1 MIPYPSLSKADRLGT
16 PVRIA
21 NGSAFWGDSQEAPLE
36 LLRGGPLDYLTLD
49 YLAEITMSILQKL
62 KARDPRA
69 GYAHDFV
76 SVVKRGARDIV
87 ERGVKVITN
96 AGGMNPV
103 GCKDA
108 VAAVLQAAGYGG
120 RMKIGVVTG
129 DDIMPQ
135 LDQMLESGLCFT
147 NMDTGEPLSAIRGC
161 VQSAN
166 VYFGGFPIAEALS
179 RGADIVITGRCNDA
193 ALTLGPMVHEFG
205 WKTDDWDRIAA
216 GTVAGHVIECGAQ
229 CTGGNCQADWE
240 SIPDL
245 AGIGYPIIEAESDGT
260 FVITKHAGTGGR
272 VNVAGVTEQLLYEI
286 GDPKSYITPDGIADF
301 TTIQLEQQAQDRVR
315 FSGIKGR
322 AATDSYKV
330 SISYSAGF
338 KAVGTLAYSWPDAYI
353 KAHAADKILR
363 QRMDRLGLKL
373 DAIHS
378 EFVGM
383 NACHGEMSGEP
394 ANDIAE
400 VVLRIGARSMEKT
413 PVERFLKEIVPI
425 ALNGPPSVTGL
436 NAGRSKVDE
445 IIAYWPAL
453 IPKTAVAPKVEV
465 VESP

>member
-1 MIPYPSLSKADRLGT
+1 MI
-16 PVRIA
+16 RIG
-21 NGSAFWGDSQEAPLE
+21 NGSACWGDSAEAPLD

-76 SVVKRGARDIV
+76 GVIKRGAKEIV
-87 ERGVKVITN
+87 ESGVKVVTN

-103 GCKDA
+103 GCRDA
-108 VAAVLQAAGYGG
+108 ISAVLKTAGYGG
-120 RMKIGVVTG
+120 RMKIGGVTG

-135 LDQMLESGLCFT
+135 LDQMLERGMPFT
-147 NMDTGEPLSAIRGC
+147 NMDTGEPLSSIRAR

-166 VYFGGFPIAEALS
+166 VYFGAFPIADALC
-179 RGADIVITGRCNDA
+179 RGAGIVITGRCNDA
-193 ALTLGPMVHEFG
+193 ALALGPMVREFG
-205 WKTDDWDRIAA
+205 WKAGDWDRIAA
-216 GTVAGHVIECGAQ
+216 GTIAGHVIECGAQ

-240 SIPDL
+240 SIPDF
-245 AGIGYPIIEAESDGT
+245 ANIGYPIIEAEPDGT
-260 FVITKHAGTGGR
+260 FVVTKHPGTGGR
-272 VNVAGVTEQLLYEI
+272 VNVASVTEQLLYEI

-301 TTIQLEQQAQDRVR
+301 TTVRLEQQGADRVR
-315 FSGIKGR
+315 ASGIQGR

-338 KAVGTLAYSWPDAYI
+338 KAVATLVYSWPDAHRQ
-353 KAHAADKILR
+353 ARAADQILR
-363 QRMDRLGLKL
+363 QRMARLGLKL

-378 EFVGM
+378 EFIGV

-394 ANDIAE
+394 TNDIAE
-400 VVLRIGARSMEKT
+400 VVLRIGARTLEKA
-413 PVERFLKEIVPI
+413 PVERFLKEIIPI

-453 IPKTAVAPKVEV
+453 IPKTAVAPGVEV
-465 VESP
+465 IGSP